1 MKLSAQQE
9 DELILY
15 DNLSSNLD
23 SSHPDARGVLEFKK
37 TTHPSSRRTMT
48 SILGCYPTRTRRQT
62 IGKIW
67 HASICPSSMQF
78 ELAMPTSCMSNCQD
92 LYFTF
97 RIAKKRK
104 SFLSHSYFWLSRSKE
119 WGSESPII
127 SMYSLIWIKSHHF
140 WINKTV
146 QMSESVVKID
156 KKSPFTTNGSASYP
170 PCN

>member
-1 MKLSAQQE
+1 MQEEFWSLKKLH
-9 DELILY
+9 ILQVVEQWPQFWGVIQPE
-15 DNLSSNLD
+15 
-23 SSHPDARGVLEFKK
+23 PDVKPSEKYGMHLFVLL
-37 TTHPSSRRTMT
+37 PCSLNWQCLQVACQ
-48 SILGCYPTRTRRQT
+48 IV
-62 IGKIW
+62 KIY
-67 HASICPSSMQF
+67 I
-78 ELAMPTSCMSNCQD
+78 
-92 LYFTF
+92 YFTF